1 MSPAQQA
8 ANQAAGFV
16 STFNSVILYPTIALI
31 SAVAFLFF
39 MWGCAEYFI
48 NSENDQ
54 ARQQGVKH
62 ITWGLIGLVIM
73 VSAWAILTLVANT
86 FGLGTQLSCADDPSG
101 PGCSSVFTTPSP

>member
-1 MSPAQQA
+1 MTPAQQA
-8 ANQAAGFV
+8 ANHAANFV
-16 STFNSVILYPTIALI
+16 STFNTVILYPTIALI
-31 SAVAFLFF
+31 SAVAFLVFI
-39 MWGCAEYFI
+39 WGCAEYFM

-86 FGLGTQLSCADDPSG
+86 LGLGQQLTCADDPSQ
-101 PGCSSVFTTPSP
+101 PGCATIFQTP